1 MAAMTMTTPTTPAAP
16 AIRRPRLVSAPLVAV
31 FLADFGA
38 LTGFYLLLPV
48 VPTYAAAAGGG
59 VGAGLSTAVLMIST
73 VLAEFALPRLV
84 ARFGYRTVLAVGLV
98 LVGAPALALPVSA
111 GLPLVLTVC
120 LLRGL
125 GLAVIFVVC
134 GALSAMLVPTE
145 RRGEGLGVFGVVAS
159 VPAVIGMPLG
169 VWLAGEVGYAPV
181 FALAAITALSGL
193 AVIRRLPGRTSSP
206 EAPLRMAAGLRTPA
220 LLRPSLAFAATATAA
235 GVIATFLP
243 AAMPA
248 GPGVALA
255 LLAHTVATTVSRWWA
270 GRFSDRHGATRLLA
284 PSVVVTAGGMV
295 TLVLVAHPVAAV
307 AGLVAVGAG
316 FGVAQNVS
324 MSMMLDRVPTS
335 GYGTV
340 SALWSVAYDTG
351 YGLGAAA
358 IGLLAAQTGY
368 PVAFAVNGLVILAV
382 AAAGWL
388 TRVRSR

>member
-1 MAAMTMTTPTTPAAP
+1 MVAMTMTAAAP
-16 AIRRPRLVSAPLVAV
+16 AGRRPRLLSGPLMAV

-48 VPTYAAAAGGG
+48 VPMYASTAGGRA
-59 VGAGLSTAVLMIST
+59 GAGLCTAVLMIST
-73 VLAEFALPRLV
+73 VAAEFALPRLV
-84 ARFGYRTVLAVGLV
+84 ARYGYRPVLTAGLV
-98 LVGAPALALPVSA
+98 LIGAPALALPVSA
-111 GLPLVLTVC
+111 SLPLVLAVC

-125 GLAVIFVVC
+125 GLAVNFVVC
-134 GALSAMLVPTE
+134 GALSAMLVPAE
-145 RRGEGLGVFGVVAS
+145 RRGEGLGVFGVVAT

-181 FALAAITALSGL
+181 FGLAAITALSGL
-193 AVIRRLPGRTSSP
+193 AVIRGLPGRMPSP

-248 GPGVALA
+248 GPSVALA

-284 PSVVVTAGGMV
+284 PSVFVTAAGML
-295 TLVLVAHPVAAV
+295 TLFLVAHPVAAFT
-307 AGLVAVGAG
+307 ALVAVGAG
-316 FGVAQNVS
+316 FGVAQNAS
-324 MSMMLDRVPTS
+324 MTMMLDRVATS

-351 YGLGAAA
+351 YGLGAAT

-368 PVAFAVNGLVILAV
+368 PVAFAVNGLVILVVAV
-382 AAAGWL
+382 VGSMVQRK
-388 TRVRSR
+388 TR